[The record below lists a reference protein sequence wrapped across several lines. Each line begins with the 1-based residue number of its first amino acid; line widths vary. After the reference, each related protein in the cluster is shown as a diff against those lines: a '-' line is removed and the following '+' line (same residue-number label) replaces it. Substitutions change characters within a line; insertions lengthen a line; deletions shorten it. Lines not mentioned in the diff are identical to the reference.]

1 MGSSR
6 NTRFK
11 PFGNIDGS
19 FFRTLA
25 GAFMNPPPLSIS
37 FDATGRRWN
46 TVPTAWGTARE
57 GRADDK
63 PQRKRRIVP
72 REATT
77 SVTVLP
83 DTRRKAVRETRGE
96 AHVHSPPKSRS
107 VAVTSG

>member
-1 MGSSR
+1 MERRPYRMESR
-6 NTRFK
+6 RL
-11 PFGNIDGS
+11 G
-19 FFRTLA
+19 
-25 GAFMNPPPLSIS
+25 GAAAQQRGPP
-37 FDATGRRWN
+37 
-46 TVPTAWGTARE
+46 AWGTARE

-96 AHVHSPPKSRS
+96 AHVHSPPKSKF